1 MRGGC
6 RMDRIELGD
15 RVLRENF
22 EKAGRKKKR
31 DRIKEI
37 ILFSA
42 MTVAVLSLLIS
53 LMYLFVFRVK
63 SVSVEGS
70 EIYSNDDIKDSV
82 LARYQDASIF
92 PLDSQNIAYQL
103 KLTYPYIK
111 NVKIGKIFPS
121 ALSLKIEDDNGAYY
135 TEIAGRYFVLS
146 HKLRLLEC
154 VERESD
160 LDHRG
165 LCHVTLPPV
174 AYAVTG
180 TEVVFKRKSDFEN
193 VSKVIE
199 TLYESDMSMLISSIN
214 MNDKF
219 DMFFI
224 YNHQYRIEFGK
235 NENLDVKL
243 ELVRKIIKTFEDE
256 FSTDKLK
263 GTVNVSDITQGFVI
277 FDSNVRLSGK
287 K

>member
-1 MRGGC
+1 MEKV
-6 RMDRIELGD
+6 ELGD

-22 EKAGRKKKR
+22 EKAGRKKIR
-31 DRIKEI
+31 DRVKEL
-37 ILFSA
+37 ILFSV

-53 LMYLFVFRVK
+53 LMYFLLFRIK

-70 EIYSNDDIKDSV
+70 ALYSNDDIAASV
-82 LARYQDASIF
+82 FGRYQGASIF
-92 PLDSQNIAYQL
+92 GLDSETVAYQL
-103 KLTYPYIK
+103 KLTYPYLK
-111 NVKIGKIFPS
+111 NVKIGKVFPS
-121 ALSLKIEDDNGAYY
+121 TLTLKVEDDSGAYY

-160 LDHRG
+160 LDYRG

-180 TEVVFKRKSDFEN
+180 TEIVFKRASDFEN
-193 VSKVIE
+193 VGKVTE
-199 TLYESDMSMLISSIN
+199 TLYESNMSMLISSIN

-235 NENLDVKL
+235 SDNLNVKL
-243 ELVRKIIKTFEDE
+243 ELVRKIIDTFEDE
-256 FSTDKLK
+256 FSTDNLK

-277 FDSNVRLSGK
+277 FDSKVRLSGK